1 MTYNAVQ
8 PCLQRGRLSSLP
20 HLPPPSHTLAV
31 SKPPN
36 YTQVGLV
43 HTHSPRVNADTWQ
56 IKGLINS
63 LCWTIPPTTK
73 DQKNKQIPVGLAR
86 PSHLVGLS
94 VGDWVAQSCS
104 VWGLGWSHNCFLWA
118 AQPPEPLH
126 NYLSGWYCPPLS
138 FLHVPQTATPSSSL
152 PEKRRALTLNP
163 PLSLQHS
170 EHWLSFFLLSSQ
182 PVHSHGCS
190 PC

>member
-1 MTYNAVQ
+1 MQFSLAFSVGGF
-8 PCLQRGRLSSLP
+8 PLSP
-20 HLPPPSHTLAV
+20 TSHTLTL

-63 LCWTIPPTTK
+63 LCWTIPPTTAAK
-73 DQKNKQIPVGLAR
+73 GSKNKQIPVGLAR

-94 VGDWVAQSCS
+94 VGDWVAQSRS

-138 FLHVPQTATPSSSL
+138 SLPVPQRATPSSSL
-152 PEKRRALTLNP
+152 LERRR
-163 PLSLQHS
+163 
-170 EHWLSFFLLSSQ
+170 
-182 PVHSHGCS
+182 V
-190 PC
+190 